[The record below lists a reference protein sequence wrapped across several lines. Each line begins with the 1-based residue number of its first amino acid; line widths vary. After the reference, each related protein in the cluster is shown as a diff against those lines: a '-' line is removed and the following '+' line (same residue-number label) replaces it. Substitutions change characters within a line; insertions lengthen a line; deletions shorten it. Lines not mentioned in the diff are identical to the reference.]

1 LFYFILCSIE
11 LKLFTTL
18 KEGTNESISFVE
30 KNYHDRLKVGILLV
44 VGERE
49 GHFTKHLV
57 DASTI
62 M

>member
-1 LFYFILCSIE
+1 MSQFFL
-11 LKLFTTL
+11 
-18 KEGTNESISFVE
+18 VE
-30 KNYHDRLKVGILLV
+30 KNYHDKLKVGILLV

-57 DASTI
+57 DAPTI